1 MNGQDKG
8 AEHFAAFTRWAAE
21 LTDADA
27 RSMVR
32 GGQLN
37 RAEICKSVGCAR
49 AVLRQNP
56 GVKAALEKLEE
67 ALRARGV
74 LPPESPKEVPPLR
87 QQGQLQRSTERERL
101 RQLEVENAA
110 LQATVSE
117 LRRRL
122 QRLETLDN
130 LVSQTG
136 RLPR

>member
-37 RAEICKSVGCAR
+37 RAEICKAVGCAR
-49 AVLRQNP
+49 SVLRQNP
-56 GVKAALEKLEE
+56 RVKGALEELE
-67 ALRARGV
+67 AGLRARGILPPTSVSEV
-74 LPPESPKEVPPLR
+74 LPLR
-87 QQGQLQRSTERERL
+87 PQGQLQRSTERERL

-110 LQATVSE
+110 LLATVSE

-122 QRLETLDN
+122 QRLETLDA
-130 LVSQTG
+130 LVAQSG

>member
-8 AEHFAAFTRWAAE
+8 AEHFTSFTRWAAE

-37 RAEICKSVGCAR
+37 RAEICKVVGCAR
-49 AVLRQNP
+49 SVLRQNP
-56 GVKAALEKLEE
+56 RVKVALEELE
-67 ALRARGV
+67 AGLRDRGV
-74 LPPESPKEVPPLR
+74 LPPTSTADALPLR
-87 QQGQLQRSTERERL
+87 PQGQLQRSTERERL
-101 RQLEVENAA
+101 RQLEVQNAS
-110 LQATVSE
+110 LLATVSE

-122 QRLETLDN
+122 QRLETLDA
-130 LVSQTG
+130 LVAQTG

>member
-8 AEHFAAFTRWAAE
+8 AEHSAAFTRWAAE

-32 GGQLN
+32 AGHLN
-37 RAEICKSVGCAR
+37 RAEICKAVGCAR
-49 AVLRQNP
+49 SVLRQNP
-56 GVKAALEKLEE
+56 RVKAALEELEGG
-67 ALRARGV
+67 LRTRGV
-74 LPPESPKEVPPLR
+74 LPPVSTEEVPPLR
-87 QQGQLQRSTERERL
+87 LQGQLQRSTERERL

-110 LQATVSE
+110 LRATVSE

-122 QRLETLDN
+122 QRLESLDA
-130 LVSQTG
+130 LVAQTG